1 MRAAS
6 PTTSYVLGPTH
17 QHPRHRGWI
26 RNAVR
31 AHPFLRARNQRGALV
46 AAEKLTSAAA
56 GGAGV
61 EVDIALDEASLGALK
76 AALGGVGVAGD
87 GAQLGVQEVGQRVGP
102 GVLFGVA

>member
-6 PTTSYVLGPTH
+6 PTTSYVLGSAH

-26 RNAVR
+26 RNTVAT
-31 AHPFLRARNQRGALV
+31 HPVIGARKQRGALF
-46 AAEKLTSAAA
+46 AAEQPTAAAA